1 METAKSRIIHYLEE
15 KQVSTEEIADI
26 LGKTGVVKGAY
37 PIDEGRYIVGEI
49 QYVYAYNNSNWPV
62 HEQLRDLKP
71 DKVLF
76 VDTLFVDDDHAIFG
90 ELVSSFIMENKKAR
104 AIVVNG
110 FMRDLDGL
118 RKRKYPVWCKGITPI
133 GCFNVQP
140 NRNAE
145 INRRAKQGIEYY
157 DGAIAVCDSS
167 GVVIIP
173 KSEINDDFIT
183 RVDNMVEQERIW
195 FECVE
200 QKGWD
205 TYDTVC
211 LKKYKEQNG

>member
-1 METAKSRIIHYLEE
+1 METARKKIIQYLE
-15 KQVSTEEIADI
+15 KNKVSTEEIADI
-26 LGKTGVVKGAY
+26 LGKTGVIKGVY
-37 PIDEGRYIVGEI
+37 PIKDDQYVVGEI

-62 HEQLRDLKP
+62 HEQLRELQP

-76 VDTLFVDDDHAIFG
+76 VDTIFVDDEHAVFG

-104 AIVVNG
+104 AIIVNG
-110 FMRDLDGL
+110 TMRDLDGL
-118 RKRKYPVWCKGITPI
+118 RKRNYPVWCKGITPI

-145 INRRAKQGIEYY
+145 INRQAAAGKEYY
-157 DGAIAVCDSS
+157 DGAIAVCDAS
-167 GVVIIP
+167 GVVVIP
-173 KSEINDDFIT
+173 KSDINDEFIT
-183 RVDNMVEQERIW
+183 RMDNMVEQERIW

-211 LKKYKEQNG
+211 LKKYKEQ

>member
-1 METAKSRIIHYLEE
+1 MESAKEKILHYLEE
-15 KQVSTEEIADI
+15 HRVSTEEIADI
-26 LGKTGVVKGAY
+26 LGKTGVVKGVY
-37 PIDEGRYIVGEI
+37 PINDNKYVVGEI

-62 HEQLRDLKP
+62 HEQLRDLQF
-71 DKVLF
+71 DRVLF
-76 VDTLFVDDDHAIFG
+76 VDTLFVDDDHAVFG

-110 FMRDLDGL
+110 TMRDLEGL
-118 RKRKYPVWCKGITPI
+118 RKRQYAVWCKGITPI

-140 NRNAE
+140 SRNAE
-145 INRRAKQGIEYY
+145 INRQAKRGMDYY

-167 GVVIIP
+167 GVVVIP
-173 KSEINDDFIT
+173 KCEINDDFIT
-183 RVDNMVEQERIW
+183 KMENMVEQERIW

-200 QKGWD
+200 QKGWN

-211 LKKYKEQNG
+211 LKKYKEQNA

>member
-1 METAKSRIIHYLEE
+1 MDSIKSIIIQYLEE

-26 LGKTGVVKGAY
+26 LGKTGVIKGVY
-37 PIDEGRYIVGEI
+37 PIDGSRYIAGEI

-62 HEQLRDLKP
+62 HEQLRELQP

-76 VDTLFVDDDHAIFG
+76 VDTLFVDDEHAVFG

-110 FMRDLDGL
+110 SMRDLDGL

-140 NRNAE
+140 SRNAE
-145 INRRAKQGIEYY
+145 INRQAKTGMEYY
-157 DGAIAVCDSS
+157 DGAIAVCDAS
-167 GVVIIP
+167 GVVVIP
-173 KSEINDDFIT
+173 KNEINEEFIT
-183 RVDNMVEQERIW
+183 RVDNMIEQERIW

-211 LKKYKEQNG
+211 LKKYKELNG

>member
-1 METAKSRIIHYLEE
+1 MDTTTSKIIHYLEE
-15 KQVSTEEIADI
+15 RHVSTEEIADI

-76 VDTLFVDDDHAIFG
+76 VDTFFVDDDHAIFG

-110 FMRDLDGL
+110 SMRDLEGL

-145 INRRAKQGIEYY
+145 IDRRAKLGMEYY
-157 DGAIAVCDSS
+157 DGAIAVCDTS

-173 KSEINDDFIT
+173 KSEINDSFIT

-200 QKGWD
+200 QRGWN

-211 LKKYKEQNG
+211 LKKYKKQNG

>member
-1 METAKSRIIHYLEE
+1 MEKAKERIIQYLE
-15 KQVSTEEIADI
+15 KNKVSTEEIADI
-26 LGKTGVVKGAY
+26 LGKTGVIKGVH
-37 PIDEGRYIVGEI
+37 PIKDDCYSVGEI

-62 HEQLRDLKP
+62 HEQLRELQP
-71 DKVLF
+71 DRVLF
-76 VDTLFVDDDHAIFG
+76 VDTIFVDDEHAVFG

-104 AIVVNG
+104 AIIVNG
-110 FMRDLDGL
+110 TMRDLDGL
-118 RKRKYPVWCKGITPI
+118 KKRNYPVWCKGITPI

-145 INRRAKQGIEYY
+145 INRQAKAGMDYY
-157 DGAIAVCDSS
+157 DGAIAVCDAS
-167 GVVIIP
+167 GVVVIP
-173 KSEINDDFIT
+173 KSEINEEFIT
-183 RVDNMVEQERIW
+183 RMDNMVEQERIW

-211 LKKYKEQNG
+211 LKKYKEQ

>member
-1 METAKSRIIHYLEE
+1 MESAKEKILHYLEE
-15 KQVSTEEIADI
+15 HRVSTEEIADI
-26 LGKTGVVKGAY
+26 LGKTGVVKGVY
-37 PIDEGRYIVGEI
+37 PINDNKYVVGEI

-62 HEQLRDLKP
+62 HEQLRDLQFGR
-71 DKVLF
+71 VLF
-76 VDTLFVDDDHAIFG
+76 VDTLFVDDDHAVFG

-110 FMRDLDGL
+110 TMRDLEGL
-118 RKRKYPVWCKGITPI
+118 RKRQYAVWCKGITPI

-140 NRNAE
+140 SRNAE
-145 INRRAKQGIEYY
+145 INRQAKRGMDYY

-167 GVVIIP
+167 GVVVIP
-173 KSEINDDFIT
+173 KCEINDDFIT
-183 RVDNMVEQERIW
+183 KMENMVEQERIW

-200 QKGWD
+200 QKGWN

-211 LKKYKEQNG
+211 LKKYKEQNA

>member
-1 METAKSRIIHYLEE
+1 MESIKSKIIQYLED

-26 LGKTGVVKGAY
+26 LGKTGVIKGVY
-37 PIDEGRYIVGEI
+37 PIADGHYVAGEI

-62 HEQLRDLKP
+62 HEQLRDLQP
-71 DKVLF
+71 DRILF
-76 VDTLFVDDDHAIFG
+76 VDTLFVDDDHAVFG
-90 ELVSSFIMENKKAR
+90 ELVSSFIMETKKAK

-110 FMRDLDGL
+110 AMRDLVGL
-118 RKRKYPVWCKGITPI
+118 RKRHYPVWCKGITPI

-145 INRRAKQGIEYY
+145 INRQAKVGIEYY
-157 DGAIAVCDSS
+157 DGAIAVCDTS
-167 GVVIIP
+167 GVVVIP
-173 KSEINDDFIT
+173 KSEINDEFIA
-183 RVDNMVEQERIW
+183 RINNMIEQERIW

-200 QKGWD
+200 KKGWN

>member
-1 METAKSRIIHYLEE
+1 MESIKNRIIHYLENN
-15 KQVSTEEIADI
+15 KVSTEEIADI
-26 LGKTGVVKGAY
+26 LGKTGVVKGVC
-37 PIDEGRYIVGEI
+37 PIIDGQYVVGEI

-62 HEQLRDLKP
+62 HEQLRGLKP
-71 DKVLF
+71 NRVLF
-76 VDTLFVDDDHAIFG
+76 VDTIFVDDDHAVFG
-90 ELVSSFIMENKKAR
+90 ELVSSFIMENQKAK

-110 FMRDLDGL
+110 SMRDLAGI

-140 NRNAE
+140 SINAE
-145 INRRAKQGIEYY
+145 INRQAKQGMDYY
-157 DGAIAVCDSS
+157 DGAIAVCDTS
-167 GVVIIP
+167 GVVVIP

-183 RVDNMVEQERIW
+183 KIDNMVEQERIW

-200 QKGWD
+200 QKGWN

>member
-1 METAKSRIIHYLEE
+1 MNTAKSKIIQYLE
-15 KQVSTEEIADI
+15 KNRVSTEEIADI
-26 LGKTGVVKGAY
+26 LGKTGVIKGAY
-37 PIDEGRYIVGEI
+37 PINDDQYIVGEV

-62 HEQLRDLKP
+62 HEQLRDLQH

-76 VDTLFVDDDHAIFG
+76 VDTLFVDDDHAVFG

-104 AIVVNG
+104 AIIVNG
-110 FMRDLDGL
+110 TMRDLEGL

-133 GCFNVQP
+133 GCFNVKP
-140 NRNAE
+140 SRNAE
-145 INRRAKQGIEYY
+145 IDRRAYMGIDYY
-157 DGAIAVCDSS
+157 NGTIAVCDAS

-173 KSEINDDFIT
+173 KSEINDDFINKMN
-183 RVDNMVEQERIW
+183 NMVEQERIW
-195 FECVE
+195 FDCVE
-200 QKGWD
+200 NKGWD

>member
-1 METAKSRIIHYLEE
+1 METAKNKIIQYLE
-15 KQVSTEEIADI
+15 KNKVSTEEIADI
-26 LGKTGVVKGAY
+26 LGKTGVIKGVY
-37 PIDEGRYIVGEI
+37 PIKDDQYIVGEI

-62 HEQLRDLKP
+62 HEQLRELEL

-76 VDTLFVDDDHAIFG
+76 VDTLFVDDDHAVFG

-104 AIVVNG
+104 AIIVNG
-110 FMRDLDGL
+110 SMRDLDGL
-118 RKRKYPVWCKGITPI
+118 KKRNYPVWCKGITPI

-145 INRRAKQGIEYY
+145 INRQAKAGMEYY
-157 DGAIAVCDSS
+157 DGAIAVCDTS
-167 GVVIIP
+167 GVVVIP
-173 KSEINDDFIT
+173 KSDINEEFIT
-183 RVDNMVEQERIW
+183 RMDSMVEQERIW

-211 LKKYKEQNG
+211 LKKYKNQ

>member
-1 METAKSRIIHYLEE
+1 METARKQIIQYLE
-15 KQVSTEEIADI
+15 KNKVSTEEIADI
-26 LGKTGVVKGAY
+26 LGKTGVIKGVH
-37 PIDEGRYIVGEI
+37 PIKDEQYVVGEI

-62 HEQLRDLKP
+62 HEQLRELQP
-71 DKVLF
+71 DRVLF
-76 VDTLFVDDDHAIFG
+76 VDTIFVDDEHAVFG
-90 ELVSSFIMENKKAR
+90 ELVSSFIMESKKAR

-110 FMRDLDGL
+110 TMRDLEGL
-118 RKRKYPVWCKGITPI
+118 KKRNYPVWCKGITPI

-145 INRRAKQGIEYY
+145 INRQAKAGMDYY
-157 DGAIAVCDSS
+157 DGAIAVCDAS
-167 GVVIIP
+167 GVVVIP

-183 RVDNMVEQERIW
+183 RMDNMVEQERIW

-211 LKKYKEQNG
+211 LKKYKEQ